1 MMRDLVD
8 GITSRQPAPHPLAE
22 QVAIESSYRRV
33 RTFQSRSRSLMS
45 KRFGW
50 CSR

>member
-1 MMRDLVD
+1 MGLLAGNRPY
-8 GITSRQPAPHPLAE
+8 IRWAE

-33 RTFQSRSRSLMS
+33 RTFQSRSRSSMS